1 MNRTDADGGSD
12 KNLNT
17 AVQQGNSNFFIFFSQ
32 PVEDHVKK
40 KISTELLPYGRT
52 EFPEFTPL
60 WNPGNAPDLR
70 QSNESSRLVAIAD
83 RQISP
88 DLIQM
93 QTEKQTFHR
102 VVLINPEFRSDVG
115 RKLHLLEIP
124 VLIISSAELNWALRS
139 QAISYHD
146 LISGSEMV
154 NVRSSAIDPLL
165 ELKSQVFNAIIKFE
179 RNAF

>member
-1 MNRTDADGGSD
+1 MNRTDDGRGSD
-12 KNLNT
+12 KNLNA
-17 AVQQGNSNFFIFFSQ
+17 AVKRGNSTFFIFFSL

-40 KISTELLPYGRT
+40 KISMELLPCGKT
-52 EFPEFTPL
+52 EFQDFTL
-60 WNPGNAPDLR
+60 QWNLGNAPDLKR
-70 QSNESSRLVAIAD
+70 SNESSRLVAVAD

-93 QTEKQTFHR
+93 QTERPIFHH
-102 VVLINPEFRSDVG
+102 VVLINPEFRSGIG
-115 RKLHLLEIP
+115 RRLHLLEIP

-146 LISGSEMV
+146 LISGSEMI
-154 NVRSSAIDPLL
+154 NVRSPAINPLL

-179 RNAF
+179 ENAF